1 MITVGPM
8 LFKEFAVRMRGSR
21 SALLIGLYVAL
32 AVIAARLLYGA
43 IIGQLDVGAPLLSAQ
58 IGQVIF
64 IGLSLGLQVLTVFL
78 APAAALNAISS
89 EYERGTADLL
99 LTTPLS
105 PIQFVTGKLVS
116 ALAFTLLLLIAA
128 LPIFAVV
135 VLFGGVSADDL
146 LRVGITLL
154 VTAMTGCL
162 FGLACSALTRQT
174 YTATLICYALLV
186 TLIGGTLFA
195 ANVWSLVN
203 GMRVPPPT
211 LIVANPIS
219 AMASALVPTQPP
231 AVSFTGGLR
240 PLVLLSLMSRG
251 MIETGALSGPV
262 PLHRASVVL
271 YLGLALLLF
280 WTSLRLAPPRR
291 SWRITTI
298 DVALLLILLGYLVMV
313 YGAREWWLPGL
324 GIASNAAS

>member
-1 MITVGPM
+1 MINVGPM

-32 AVIAARLLYGA
+32 ALIAARLLYGA
-43 IIGQLDVGAPLLSAQ
+43 IITQIDQGAPLLSAQ

-64 IGLSLGLQVLTVFL
+64 IGLSLGLQALTVFL

-99 LTTPLS
+99 ITTPLS
-105 PIQFVTGKLVS
+105 PLQFVAGKLVS
-116 ALAFTLLLLIAA
+116 ALAFTLLLLIAV
-128 LPIFAVV
+128 LPVFAVV
-135 VLFGGVSADDL
+135 VLFGGVSSDDL
-146 LRVGITLL
+146 VRVGVTLL
-154 VTAMTGCL
+154 VTALTGCL
-162 FGLACSALTRQT
+162 FGLCCSALTRQT

-195 ANVWSLVN
+195 ANVWSLAN
-203 GMRVPPPT
+203 GMRAAPPA

-251 MIETGALSGPV
+251 MIETGALGGPV
-262 PLHRASVVL
+262 PLYRASIVL
-271 YLGLALLLF
+271 YLGLALVLF
-280 WTSLRLAPPRR
+280 WASLRLAPPRR
-291 SWRITTI
+291 TWRINTL
-298 DVALLLILLGYLVMV
+298 DVALFIVFLGYLVLL

-324 GIASNAAS
+324 GIVSEQP